1 MTDMRSILSTM
12 ADQNK
17 MEPEEIPEGTYKA
30 DDGLLHCKVCD
41 QPVQHRPDIGG
52 KIHLVRC
59 MCRCDEERRKK
70 EEEEERQR
78 RERMYIASLKANGIQ
93 EQHFYSWTF
102 ANAEQNGDIRMAQ
115 RYVSQWEKAKEQNLG
130 LILWGGVGTGKTYIA
145 ACIANALIEQKVPVL
160 MTNFSKVLNQM
171 GAMYSEDRYKY
182 ISDFSKFPLLI
193 IDDLGV
199 ERSTE
204 YVREQIFAIIDERY
218 KANLPLIVT
227 TNLTID
233 ELSSPKDVADARIYS
248 RLLEMCAPIQIK
260 GSDRRQ
266 KVGDAKI
273 DLAQQML
280 FESEVNR

>member
-1 MTDMRSILSTM
+1 MR
-12 ADQNK
+12 
-17 MEPEEIPEGTYKA
+17 
-30 DDGLLHCKVCD
+30 
-41 QPVQHRPDIGG
+41 QHRIPLLVAVLGG
-52 KIHLVRC
+52 TVHLVRC
-59 MCRCDEERRKK
+59 ICRCDEERRKR

-102 ANAEQNGDIRMAQ
+102 ANAEQNGDIQMAQ

-130 LILWGGVGTGKTYIA
+130 LLLWGGVGTGKTYIA

-233 ELSSPKDVADARIYS
+233 ELSDPKDVADARIYS
-248 RLLEMCAPIQIK
+248 RLLEMCAPIQIR

-266 KVGDAKI
+266 KAGDAKI

>member
-1 MTDMRSILSTM
+1 
-12 ADQNK
+12 
-17 MEPEEIPEGTYKA
+17 
-30 DDGLLHCKVCD
+30 
-41 QPVQHRPDIGG
+41 
-52 KIHLVRC
+52 
-59 MCRCDEERRKK
+59 
-70 EEEEERQR
+70 
-78 RERMYIASLKANGIQ
+78 
-93 EQHFYSWTF
+93 
-102 ANAEQNGDIRMAQ
+102 MAQ

-130 LILWGGVGTGKTYIA
+130 LLLWGGVGTGKTYIA

-227 TNLTID
+227 TNLTIY
-233 ELSSPKDVADARIYS
+233 ELSDPKDVADARIYS
-248 RLLEMCAPIQIK
+248 RLLEMCAPIQIR

-266 KVGDAKI
+266 KAGDAKI

-280 FESEVNR
+280 FESEVSR